1 LVKYGGYRQALRI
14 SGHVTSKTTKALMGG
29 TILVKGTTLGAR
41 SNPDSTYNKHLLFP
55 IPQSE
60 IDANQLAVQN
70 PGY

>member
-1 LVKYGGYRQALRI
+1 MG
-14 SGHVTSKTTKALMGG
+14 VTV
-29 TILVKGTTLGAR
+29 LVKGTTLGAT
-41 SNPDSTYNKHLLFP
+41 SNPDGTYSKHLLFP

>member
-1 LVKYGGYRQALRI
+1 
-14 SGHVTSKTTKALMGG
+14 MGG

-55 IPQSE
+55 ISQSE